1 MPDNSATEKS
11 NAIHNTVSV
20 GYGDLDD
27 VDNIISA
34 VVSPGGREVV
44 INKNDVDDAMRY
56 ALDAKGVEID
66 PTFEKKLVRKVDI
79 MLLPLIALL
88 MSCQLMDKT
97 TNSYAALMG
106 FREDLGMTTKGY
118 SWVGSTFYFGY
129 MVFEYPGTMILQR
142 FPLSKALGIVVI
154 LWGGI
159 LMLHAAT
166 QNTAGFL
173 ILRFILGMFEGMMN
187 PAYMMLVSQWWKKE
201 EQYMRS
207 CIYVGMQGMGTL
219 IGAGAAYGLYIH
231 RGITGHVF
239 ASWRLFY
246 IITAVITIV
255 LGAISLIHIPDIPTK
270 AWFLNDTEKKYIVQR
285 IRGNQQGFGNHHWKK
300 SQVYEAFTDIPSYIL
315 FIYGFTYAL
324 ANGGYN
330 NFGSILLNEDF
341 GFDTGQSMLMNMPGG
356 GIDIVFPPFVAWIC
370 YKFLKNHR
378 LVVAIIVNAIVFI
391 GMCLLNFTGHRG
403 SKLTGYLSF
412 YMATAVLSCMFSIIS
427 SNVAGSSKKITVST
441 IYFVGYCVGNI
452 VGPQTFTTSPYVG
465 AKTAMLVSFA
475 VGTGCLTSLLFIYSK
490 RNKDRDAHNAA
501 LGDKYEV
508 PENIEFADLTD
519 KENPEFR
526 YSL

>member
-1 MPDNSATEKS
+1 MPDSTKKTNS
-11 NAIHNTVSV
+11 IHNIISV
-20 GYGDLDD
+20 GDGEYDD
-27 VDNIISA
+27 VDNVISA

-44 INKNDVDDAMRY
+44 IDKTDVDDAMEY
-56 ALDAKGVEID
+56 VMDIKEVEID
-66 PTFEKKLVRKVDI
+66 PAIEKKLVRKVDF

-106 FREDLGMTTKGY
+106 FEADLNMTSKQY

-142 FPLSKALGIVVI
+142 FPLSKALGTAVV
-154 LWGGI
+154 LWGVV

-173 ILRFILGMFEGMMN
+173 VLRFILGMFEGMMN

-201 EQYMRS
+201 EQFMRS
-207 CIYVGMQGMGTL
+207 CLYVGLQGLGTL
-219 IGAGAAYGLYIH
+219 IGAGTAYGLYTH
-231 RGITGHVF
+231 RGITGHSF

-246 IITAVITIV
+246 IITACITIL
-255 LGAISLIHIPDIPTK
+255 LGFLSLIHIPDIPTK
-270 AWFLNDTEKKYIVQR
+270 AWFLNETEKKYIVQR

-300 SQVYEAFTDIPSYIL
+300 NQVIEALTDLPSYIL

-330 NFGSILLNEDF
+330 NFGSILLHQDF
-341 GFDTGQSMLMNMPGG
+341 GFGTGQSMLMNMPGG
-356 GIDIVFPPFVAWIC
+356 GIDVVFPPFVAWVC
-370 YKFLKNHR
+370 YKFLKNRR
-378 LVVAIIVNAIVFI
+378 LVAAIIVNALVFV
-391 GMCLLNFTGHRG
+391 GMCLLNFTTHRG
-403 SKLTGYLSF
+403 SKLAGYLSF
-412 YMATAVLSCMFSIIS
+412 YMATAVLSCVFSIVS

-441 IYFVGYCVGNI
+441 IYFIGYCVGNI
-452 VGPQTFTTSPYVG
+452 VGPQTFTTAPYVG

-475 VGTGCLTSLLFIYSK
+475 VGTFCLMSLLFIYNK
-490 RNKDRDAHNAA
+490 RNTDRDARKEA
-501 LGDKYEV
+501 LGSKYVV
-508 PENIEFADLTD
+508 PENIEFSDLTD